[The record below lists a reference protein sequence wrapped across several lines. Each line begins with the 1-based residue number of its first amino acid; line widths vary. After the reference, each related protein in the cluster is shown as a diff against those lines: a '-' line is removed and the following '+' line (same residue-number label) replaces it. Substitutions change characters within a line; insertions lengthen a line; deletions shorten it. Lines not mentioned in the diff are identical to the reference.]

1 MPCCLRLLAIRVAP
15 STSLMLSSWRP
26 NDFRREITHDRS
38 AAKGIRRNG
47 CYAPR
52 NTIEGRMVSNK
63 RVGHAGAMHQSMLC
77 IGRQGDDEEMP
88 PAFCGPFVLKGA
100 APRVFLLSFG

>member
-15 STSLMLSSWRP
+15 STSLMLSSSRP

-38 AAKGIRRNG
+38 AAKGIHRNG

-52 NTIEGRMVSNK
+52 NTIEHSVGRVASNK
-63 RVGHAGAMHQSMLC
+63 RVGHAEARHQSMLC
-77 IGRQGDDEEMP
+77 VGRQGGATKRSP
-88 PAFCGPFVLKGA
+88 PLFEC
-100 APRVFLLSFG
+100 LSC